1 MAHKNILEN
10 LKETPPRAYND
21 HILVIDAMNML
32 IRSFSLLK
40 AMNPDGTHIGGIVGF
55 LRSLGYVTR
64 IFDPTRVIV
73 VWDGKGGSGNRKNI
87 NPEYKAHRATARI
100 THWGLYD
107 TKEQEM
113 EALIGQLFRVQEYL
127 ECLPVVQVTMDKLE
141 ADDIIAYIATNT
153 NKKVTIVSS
162 DKDFLQL
169 INKNVEVY
177 APVKKKTYTKDNVQ
191 EEIKVLPENY
201 NIVKALLGDHSD
213 GIRGVKGLGIK
224 TIISEWKSFCYDPG
238 ASLQDIYDHCETQME
253 LDKPKK
259 IFAKILHEWQRVMNN
274 FEIMDLHQ
282 TSLDENEIETLKESI
297 KTEVSKT
304 QIGAFIQYLDDDNIE
319 GITKN
324 TVGWLD
330 NFRGLIVK

>member
-1 MAHKNILEN
+1 
-10 LKETPPRAYND
+10 
-21 HILVIDAMNML
+21 
-32 IRSFSLLK
+32 
-40 AMNPDGTHIGGIVGF
+40 MNPDGTHIGGIVGF

-191 EEIKVLPENY
+191 DEIKVLPENY

-213 GIRGVKGLGIK
+213 GVRGVKGLGIK

-282 TSLDENEIETLKESI
+282 TSLDEKEIETLKESI
-297 KTEVSKT
+297 KTKVSKT